1 MQEEQQDDP
10 KAAAKAVAKDILSAI
25 EAKDESMLAAALESA
40 FQIFDS
46 QPHEE
51 GDHTNEDEGAS
62 E

>member
-1 MQEEQQDDP
+1 MQEEQDDP
-10 KAAAKAVAKDILSAI
+10 RAAAKAAAKDILSAI

-51 GDHTNEDEGAS
+51 GDHTNED
-62 E
+62 